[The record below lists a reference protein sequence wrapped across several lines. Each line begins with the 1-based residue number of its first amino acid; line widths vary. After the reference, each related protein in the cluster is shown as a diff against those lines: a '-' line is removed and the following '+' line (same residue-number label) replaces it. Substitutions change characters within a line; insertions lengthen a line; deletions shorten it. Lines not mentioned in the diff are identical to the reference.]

1 MKTAQSRQMSYA
13 DQRRRTLEFEVG
25 DCVFLNVSPS
35 KGIIRFGMVGKL
47 SLRYIGPY
55 LIMQR
60 VGEVAYSLELQP
72 ELSRVHNVFHVLQ
85 LRKYVEDSSNVIEP
99 NPIHL

>member
-1 MKTAQSRQMSYA
+1 M
-13 DQRRRTLEFEVG
+13 RRPLEFEVG
-25 DCVFLNVSPS
+25 DRVFLNVSPT

-47 SLRYIGPY
+47 SLKYIGPY
-55 LIMQR
+55 LITQR
-60 VGEVAYSLELQP
+60 VGEVAYWLELQP